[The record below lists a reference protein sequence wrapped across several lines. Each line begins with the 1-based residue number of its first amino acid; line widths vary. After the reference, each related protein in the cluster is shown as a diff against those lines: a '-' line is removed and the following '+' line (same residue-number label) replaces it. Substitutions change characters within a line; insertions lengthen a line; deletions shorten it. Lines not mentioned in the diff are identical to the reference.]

1 MIAASFPSPQ
11 TVHRS
16 ASHFLDSLQAKVTKP
31 CNSQRRRHT
40 SWLYLFLW
48 EISRSLNLALSDPA
62 ALQSHSAKRPV
73 ITSTISSVNWIKTPA
88 ASLNSPPCWRLW
100 QKFFQL
106 ITSWR
111 SANKNIIAQTS
122 KKTDNEA
129 NFSSH
134 FLKTANRF
142 YLQNPNC
149 FLTPLTPPCCS
160 YCSYIWSGSGVWRF
174 FFFF

>member
-129 NFSSH
+129 NFSSRYFENRKL
-134 FLKTANRF
+134 FLFAKSKLF
-142 YLQNPNC
+142 PYPFDSSL
-149 FLTPLTPPCCS
+149 LL
-160 YCSYIWSGSGVWRF
+160 IL
-174 FFFF
+174 